1 MSLEERFDR
10 FATNYDKDAVQQ
22 VCQEL
27 FDQEMD
33 YFNLHDDQTLTLSV
47 ILAQLLYSNNLFVNH
62 GRFFFGI
69 WVNAFVRLYPS
80 LYRVP
85 SDEQLSAYILMNFLQ
100 FFAYVFD
107 YEKVAIEI
115 ECEVVSFVPNLF
127 DRDELLIIWHGKQVR
142 FADTKKIKDALQ
154 TAGRIKSLLYAYRV
168 SLTGIH
174 LLRTGQVNADV
185 RALAPLYGLDHLLEL
200 VAAKS
205 AEHLAI
211 PLNVEEHDR
220 MLQHLQE
227 LMQEAF
233 AASPLPETPTNRAA
247 LDDFVLRVR
256 LACS

>member
-154 TAGRIKSLLYAYRV
+154 TAFVKVVSKFEAYLDDPPNEYEDILPDLFSSSPSEDGGKLEMIVKHFMDAHSRLMYKVKFFDKSKFV
-168 SLTGIH
+168 SPAFIIGSL
-174 LLRTGQVNADV
+174 
-185 RALAPLYGLDHLLEL
+185 
-200 VAAKS
+200 
-205 AEHLAI
+205 
-211 PLNVEEHDR
+211 
-220 MLQHLQE
+220 
-227 LMQEAF
+227 EAF
-233 AASPLPETPTNRAA
+233 
-247 LDDFVLRVR
+247 
-256 LACS
+256 